1 MPDPKQDDDDDQ
13 AGDPNARWGAE
24 AAGVEPIGAATET
37 EDLTPEDRRAGNAK
51 AAEIRQ
57 RALERA
63 RQLADEGE
71 GDDESDEGDARKD

>member
-1 MPDPKQDDDDDQ
+1 MPDPKHDDDDGQ
-13 AGDPNARWGAE
+13 PGDPNARWGAE
-24 AAGVEPIGAATET
+24 AAGVEPIGAEIDS

-63 RQLADEGE
+63 QQMADEGE
-71 GDDESDEGDARKD
+71 GDDESDEGEARKD

>member
-1 MPDPKQDDDDDQ
+1 M
-13 AGDPNARWGAE
+13 
-24 AAGVEPIGAATET
+24 EPIGAEAET

-63 RQLADEGE
+63 QQMAAEGE
-71 GDDESDEGDARKD
+71 GDDETDAGDSRKD

>member
-1 MPDPKQDDDDDQ
+1 MPDPKQDDEGDQ

-24 AAGVEPIGAATET
+24 AAGVEPIGGETES
-37 EDLTPEDRRAGNAK
+37 EDLTPEDRRASNAK

-63 RQLADEGE
+63 QQMADEGE
-71 GDDESDEGDARKD
+71 GDDDSDEGDSRKD